1 MKLHKP
7 INNNIVSAF
16 DDDNQEIIIIGRG
29 IGYKAKE
36 GSIINRESVQKVFRM
51 SSQRET
57 DHLKALFASI
67 PDAHLEITDK
77 IFSYAKKTLNKRL
90 NERAFISLADHLN
103 FAVQRY
109 HQGMSF
115 QNVLLPEVRHF
126 YPQEF
131 AVGKHALLLIREQL
145 GIEFPDDEAASI
157 ALHIFNAEYD
167 VSLSSVFHATKL
179 MDTIAG
185 IATAEF
191 GRMIHESD
199 YFSERFFLHIKL
211 LALRVVNR
219 ECLPRQDEKF
229 TEFMELTSTR
239 YPEELACAKKIADYI
254 LREHGYELSQEEVFN
269 MTMHMKRIRINV
281 TEVANA

>member
-16 DDDNQEIIIIGRG
+16 DDDNQEIIVIGRG

-36 GSIINRESVQKVFRM
+36 GAIIDKESVQKVFRM

-67 PDAHLEITDK
+67 PDAHLELTDK
-77 IFSYAKKTLNKRL
+77 IFSYARETLQKRL

-109 HQGMSF
+109 NQGMSF

-131 AVGKHALLLIREQL
+131 AVGKHALVLIKERL
-145 GIEFPDDEAASI
+145 GIDFPDDEAASI

-167 VSLSSVFHATKL
+167 VSISSVFHATKL

-185 IATAEF
+185 IAESEF
-191 GRMIHESD
+191 GCIIREND
-199 YFSERFFLHIKL
+199 YFSERFLLHIKL
-211 LALRVVNR
+211 LALRVVNK
-219 ECLPRQDEKF
+219 EYLPRQDNKF
-229 TEFMELTSTR
+229 IEFMELASAR
-239 YPEELACAKKIADYI
+239 YPEELGCAKKIADYI
-254 LREHGYELSQEEVFN
+254 MREHDYELLQEEVFN
-269 MTMHMKRIRINV
+269 LTMHMKRIRINV